1 MKHLVLTQ
9 FGTPSES
16 VALHDDG
23 DPVPGPGDVLVRMEA
38 AAVNPSDL
46 LLLRGVYLARPE
58 PPAPVG
64 GEGVGIVVDA
74 GAQADHGLLGERVIV
89 LPTYTYGT
97 WAEKVVVPQDKV
109 VEVAPDADPLQ
120 LAMLSIN
127 PATAHVMLNRFVDL
141 KPGDWVAQPGAN
153 SAVGRL
159 VITLAD
165 LRGLKTL
172 NVVRR
177 DEAADEVRAAGG
189 EHVLVSGPDLAADI
203 ARELDG
209 EQLSLVLDGLGGDTA
224 TALVGALRFGGTIVT
239 YGSLGGGPSQVP
251 NADLLG
257 RELRHTGF
265 WLLTWLSHAPRSEI
279 VDTYRYLGSLV
290 ADGSLSVPVEAT
302 YRLDDYRRALEHAG
316 AAKRGGK
323 VLFAFDQPQ

>member
-16 VALHDDG
+16 VALHDDP
-23 DPVPGPGDVLVRMEA
+23 DPAPGPRDVLVRMEA

-46 LLLRGVYLARPE
+46 LLLRGRYFARPE

-74 GAQADHGLLGERVIV
+74 GAQADRGLLGKRVIV

-109 VEVAPDADPLQ
+109 AEVASEADPLQ
-120 LAMLSIN
+120 LAMLPIN
-127 PATAHVMLNRFVDL
+127 PATVHVMLNRFVDL
-141 KPGDWVAQPGAN
+141 KPGDWVGQPGAN
-153 SAVGRL
+153 SAVGRY
-159 VITLAD
+159 VIALAH

-177 DEAADEVRAAGG
+177 AEAADEVRAAGG

-209 EQLSLVLDGLGGDTA
+209 EQLSLVLDGLGGDYA
-224 TALVGALRFGGTIVT
+224 TELIGALRFGGTVVS
-239 YGSLGGGPSQVP
+239 YGSLAGGLSQLST
-251 NADLLG
+251 ADLLA
-257 RELRHTGF
+257 REVRHTGF
-265 WLLTWLSHAPRSEI
+265 WLLTWLSTAPLTEI
-279 VDTYRYLGSLV
+279 LDTYRYLGSLV

-302 YRLDDYRRALEHAG
+302 YRLDDYRRALEHAD
-316 AAKRGGK
+316 APKRGGK
-323 VLFAFDQPQ
+323 VLFAFDEAH